1 MNQTIKNGLLI
12 LCLWV
17 PAILMAHEM
26 RPAALHITEVSTDNF
41 QVSWK
46 VPARGG
52 NERLSLQP
60 MLDGEPVFEVQSA
73 RFLNGA
79 YIENGTLN
87 RSGGLMGSTLMIAG
101 LNSTFTDVLLRLE
114 NLDGSSVNAR
124 LSPENPVYQFQVQA
138 SGWSLVSTYTHL
150 GIQHIL
156 LGIDHLL
163 FVMCIVLIAGFCRR
177 LIWAITGFSVAH
189 SVTLGLAALDIVVL
203 PVPVIEAVIALS
215 IVFMAWEIV
224 RRNTTTLT
232 YRHPVFVSAGFGLLH
247 GFGFAAVLTEIGLP
261 KGESL
266 LALLCFN
273 IGVEIG
279 QLLFIM
285 ALLLG
290 FNVIKKLRF
299 LPLDVLKQVIT
310 YAIGSLATLWVIERV
325 LLF

>member
-1 MNQTIKNGLLI
+1 
-12 LCLWV
+12 
-17 PAILMAHEM
+17 
-26 RPAALHITEVSTDNF
+26 
-41 QVSWK
+41 
-46 VPARGG
+46 
-52 NERLSLQP
+52 
-60 MLDGEPVFEVQSA
+60 
-73 RFLNGA
+73 
-79 YIENGTLN
+79 
-87 RSGGLMGSTLMIAG
+87 
-101 LNSTFTDVLLRLE
+101 
-114 NLDGSSVNAR
+114 
-124 LSPENPVYQFQVQA
+124 
-138 SGWSLVSTYTHL
+138 
-150 GIQHIL
+150 
-156 LGIDHLL
+156 
-163 FVMCIVLIAGFCRR
+163 MCIVLIAGFCRR